1 MITDE
6 MIEHQLAL
14 DGYREGGPRWTAH
27 SVRDTYERLLDAKER
42 EEKAS
47 DITVRDYFAAK
58 ALQGYLAGHAGDKYK
73 FPEWEHVSK
82 MSYEIAD
89 AMLKAR
95 NK

>member
-6 MIEHQLAL
+6 MIEHQLVL

-58 ALQGYLAGHAGDKYK
+58 AMVAQWTWFAGGNVPRPSEKSIAELAYQQ
-73 FPEWEHVSK
+73 
-82 MSYEIAD
+82 AD